1 MDEYSG
7 LIFKSRRFRMN
18 EQKMQVEVEHEK
30 GKTTSRWSLE
40 GADALVG
47 GVTCVGILGVLGAI
61 FCSN

>member
-1 MDEYSG
+1 
-7 LIFKSRRFRMN
+7 MN

-61 FCSN
+61 FCAFGGGSTKA